1 MNAPGANSVSVAE
14 HAWALILALARRMPS
29 ADRAMKDRR
38 WDKKKLTGVELRG
51 KVLGLVGLGRV
62 GQEMAVRGRA
72 FGMTIVAHDPFIS
85 AQIAADAGVE
95 LAPLDDVCA
104 RADYLSL
111 HLPSTTATVNLISAE
126 RLAKCKRGISIINT
140 ARGDLIDQAALVD
153 AITSGHVAGA
163 GLDVFAEEPP
173 ADWRL
178 ASLPQVVATPHIA
191 ASTREA
197 QEMVGIEAAGAVRDF
212 LRDGV
217 VRNAVNFP
225 AVSPEEFRRLQPYL
239 RLAERLGAMV
249 AQLGEARTSAVGVRY
264 YGGLASSHTEL
275 ITAAVLLGVFRP
287 MLSTA
292 VTLVNAR
299 THARERGVEVIE
311 SRSTRPRDFT
321 SLLSVKLHTSDG
333 ERWVE
338 GTVFETGS
346 ARLVLI
352 DGVEVEAPLEGTL
365 LVIHNHDQPGV
376 IGAVGTL
383 LGRHEVNIANF
394 NLGRGDSG
402 AVGVVNV
409 DEEPAHTIGQDLLDE
424 IRRVPAVKSCALVRF

>member
-1 MNAPGANSVSVAE
+1 
-14 HAWALILALARRMPS
+14 
-29 ADRAMKDRR
+29 
-38 WDKKKLTGVELRG
+38 
-51 KVLGLVGLGRV
+51 
-62 GQEMAVRGRA
+62 
-72 FGMTIVAHDPFIS
+72 
-85 AQIAADAGVE
+85 
-95 LAPLDDVCA
+95 
-104 RADYLSL
+104 
-111 HLPSTTATVNLISAE
+111 
-126 RLAKCKRGISIINT
+126 
-140 ARGDLIDQAALVD
+140 VD